1 MLDVLELRKYGKDME
16 FERPGF
22 NPVPALN
29 LEVSVSYKM
38 RVTS

>member
-29 LEVSVSYKM
+29 NILKSLLAIK
-38 RVTS
+38 